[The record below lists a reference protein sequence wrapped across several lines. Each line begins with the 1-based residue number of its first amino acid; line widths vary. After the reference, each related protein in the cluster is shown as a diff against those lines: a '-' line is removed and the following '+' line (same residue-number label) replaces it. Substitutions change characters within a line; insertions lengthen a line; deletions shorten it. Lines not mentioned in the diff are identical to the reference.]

1 MTEDHTD
8 EKTDV
13 ASARVVVVGGGYL
26 PGHRGIT
33 AG

>member
-13 ASARVVVVGGGYL
+13 ASARVVGGGYL

>member
-13 ASARVVVVGGGYL
+13 ASARVVVVGGGTS
-26 PGHRGIT
+26 PAT
-33 AG
+33 AE